1 MRREPAAR
9 ADDDGDRAEETVAS
23 SAPGAPSPRGRGIG
37 RYLGVLHYRDLRLVW
52 LAQIVSQVGDGMM
65 TVALVWVTL
74 SLTTSPTALSS
85 VLVAQ
90 TVPYLFGIFAG
101 AFVDRWPRLW
111 TMVSSDVIRG
121 LIVLAIPIVD
131 AVSGLHVW
139 ELVVMSFAL
148 GLAQQFFDPAKAA
161 LTPSLVPEDDLV
173 EANAV
178 LQGTRQILFIGGPA
192 IGGAVIAFAGSL
204 GVFYV
209 DALSFFGSAAVLAL
223 LFRLSHRTYAVEVE
237 RTSGSAILR
246 DIGAGFGYIVQKR
259 VLMVTIA
266 VGAVLNFLLSPLPLL
281 IPLYIKQVVKDGALQ
296 FGSLTSIVFVGF
308 LVGALVVAKL
318 ARAIG
323 KGRLA
328 GFAIVGA
335 GIASAGFALGLPI
348 GPTMAIG
355 AAGGACIAIASITAQ
370 TIVQEQSADEF
381 RGRVYASYDS
391 LTQMGRP
398 LSLVLGSFAA
408 DAFGIR
414 AVFLLVGVLAVL
426 SAAPV
431 LGIRSL
437 REVR

>member
-1 MRREPAAR
+1 MRGEPAAR
-9 ADDDGDRAEETVAS
+9 PDDEGESAAGEPAAND
-23 SAPGAPSPRGRGIG
+23 APGAPPPASGIG
-37 RYLGVLHYRDLRLVW
+37 RYLGVLRYGELRTVW

-74 SLTTSPTALSS
+74 NLTRSPTALSS

-90 TVPYLFGIFAG
+90 TVPYLFGVFAG
-101 AFVDRWPRLW
+101 ALVDRYPRLW
-111 TMVSSDVIRG
+111 TMIASDIIRG
-121 LIVLAIPIVD
+121 GIVLAIPILD

-139 ELVVMSFAL
+139 ELVAMAFAL

-161 LTPSLVPEDDLV
+161 LTPSLVPPDDLV

-178 LQGTRQILFIGGPA
+178 LQGTRQILFIAGPA
-192 IGGAVIAFAGSL
+192 VGGAVIAFAGSL

-223 LFRLSHRTYAVEVE
+223 LFRGARRPAVSEAE
-237 RTSGSAILR
+237 RATSGAILR
-246 DIGAGFGYIVQKR
+246 DIRAGFGYIVTER

-296 FGSLTSIVFVGF
+296 FGTLTSIVFIGF

-318 ARAIG
+318 TRALG
-323 KGRLA
+323 KGRVA
-328 GFAIVGA
+328 GLAIVGA

-398 LSLVLGSFAA
+398 LSLVIGAFAA
-408 DAFGIR
+408 DALGIR
-414 AVFLLVGVLAVL
+414 AVFLLVGVLAL
-426 SAAPV
+426 FAAAPV

-437 REVR
+437 RTVR